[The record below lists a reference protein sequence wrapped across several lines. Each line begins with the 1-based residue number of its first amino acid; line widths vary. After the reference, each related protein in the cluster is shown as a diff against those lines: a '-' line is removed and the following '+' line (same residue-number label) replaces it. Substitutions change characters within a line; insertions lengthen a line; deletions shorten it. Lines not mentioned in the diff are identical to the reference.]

1 MIEGVII
8 KSGGAPMTSVFE
20 PAAIAGISLKNR
32 IIRSATHEGMA
43 DEAGCPTDKLKGLYV
58 RLAKG
63 GVGAIITGYAGI
75 QNDGKSSLFHMLM
88 IDDDRFIPHYKA
100 ITDAVHEHGTSL
112 ILQIAHSGRQTRSII
127 TGLPTVAPSAIRDK
141 FYSEDMPRELTEDQ
155 IVEIIDNFV
164 KAIGRAKAAGF
175 DGVQIHGAHGYL
187 LSEFMSPYSNKRTD
201 RWGGSTENRFRI
213 VGEIFHRARASLGTD
228 YPILIKLNAY
238 DGRKSGM
245 RVDEA
250 VKIAQMLEACGCS
263 AIEVSCGTGE
273 DGFHM
278 SRGEKLPMEAVF
290 RYNFKYKSLPPLV
303 KRLMKP
309 FASLISHPVK
319 PIDNYNVEAAQK
331 IKAKVSVPVIVVGG
345 ISTLP
350 DIREILENRK
360 ADFVSMCRPFIIEP
374 NLVKRFQEGK
384 VEPSRC
390 IRCNYCI
397 LAIEERPLRCYYGM
411 LKD

>member
-1 MIEGVII
+1 
-8 KSGGAPMTSVFE
+8 
-20 PAAIAGISLKNR
+20 
-32 IIRSATHEGMA
+32 MA

-75 QNDGKSSLFHMLM
+75 QQDGKCPLYHMLM
-88 IDDDRFIPHYKA
+88 IDDDRLIPSYKA
-100 ITDAVHEHGTSL
+100 TADAVHEQGTPI
-112 ILQIAHSGRQTRSII
+112 ILQIAHSGRQTRSKI
-127 TGLPTVAPSAIRDK
+127 TGLPTVAPSAIKDK
-141 FYSEDMPRELTEDQ
+141 FYSEDMPRELREEQIED
-155 IVEIIDNFV
+155 IIENFV
-164 KAIGRAKAAGF
+164 KAIGRARKAGF

-187 LSEFMSPYSNKRTD
+187 LSEFMSPYSNRRTD
-201 RWGGSTENRFRI
+201 QWGGSTENRFRI
-213 VGEIFHRARASLGTD
+213 VGEIFRRARIAVGD
-228 YPILIKLNAY
+228 YYPLLIKLNAY
-238 DGRKSGM
+238 DGRKGGM
-245 RVDEA
+245 RIDEA
-250 VKIAQMLEACGCS
+250 VEIAHMCEVSGAS
-263 AIEVSCGTGE
+263 AIEVSCGTVE
-273 DGFHM
+273 DGFHA

-309 FASLISHPVK
+309 FANLISHPVK

-384 VEPSRC
+384 VESSRC
-390 IRCNYCI
+390 IRCNYCT
-397 LAIEERPLRCYYGM
+397 LAIEERPLRCYYGK